1 MIPDPER
8 DDPQPFTPG
17 FAAVLTLGAAFL
29 QFALLVIMGG
39 MAGRVTPSIV
49 GMATI
54 GGFGSMFALG
64 VLRLQEPPAQALG
77 LVPAPSRAWLA
88 ALFLAP
94 SILLVSEL
102 DNLLQVIIPL
112 PDELK
117 RGDTPEQ
124 GLALIEMAIVAIAV
138 LPPIQ
143 ELFFRG
149 LLQPHAVAGLGRL
162 RGIVVT
168 ATLSGLAALALGG
181 PWHMQRNLTLG
192 LLFGLLRECSGSL
205 GPGLVLG
212 VVFGAVTVLASY
224 GVFGIPG
231 FDDLEIAHTPLG
243 WLLPA
248 ALATGVGLRLCQ
260 SLLAARSA
268 EAEASD
274 S

>member
-17 FAAVLTLGAAFL
+17 FAAALTLGAAFL
-29 QFALLVIMGG
+29 QFALLVILGG
-39 MAGRVTPSIV
+39 MAGSVVPSIV

-54 GGFGSMFALG
+54 GAFGAMFALG
-64 VLRLQEPPAQALG
+64 VTRLQEPPAQALG
-77 LVPAPSRAWLA
+77 LVLAPGRAWLA

-102 DNLLQVIIPL
+102 DNLLQMVIPL

-117 RGDTPEQ
+117 GGDTPEQ
-124 GLALIEMAIVAIAV
+124 GLALVEMAIVAIVV

-149 LLQPHAVAGLGRL
+149 LLQPRAVAGLGRM

-168 ATLSGLAALALGG
+168 ATLAGLAALALGG

-205 GPGLVLG
+205 GPGLVLN
-212 VVFGAVTVLASY
+212 VAFGALAVLASY

-231 FDDLEIAHTPLG
+231 FDDLESAHTPLA

-248 ALATGVGLRLCQ
+248 ALTTGVGLRLCQ
-260 SLLAARSA
+260 SLLAGRPSGR
-268 EAEASD
+268 ESGGG
-274 S
+274 